1 MRAEQLGST
10 AVLSARRPDSTDYP
24 AARLPAARHTKR
36 SARRSLPP
44 SVFARKSLTRLAIS
58 YSKTR
63 TLSLFER
70 TNWPSC
76 VFLYLEQSC
85 KLRKLLQNEEIRQIV
100 QTIDSSTN
108 PLGAL
113 RSVLGQDK
121 NKESPFQTACDEM
134 LKAMGLMT
142 ADGQFKF

>member
-1 MRAEQLGST
+1 
-10 AVLSARRPDSTDYP
+10 
-24 AARLPAARHTKR
+24 
-36 SARRSLPP
+36 
-44 SVFARKSLTRLAIS
+44 
-58 YSKTR
+58 
-63 TLSLFER
+63 
-70 TNWPSC
+70 
-76 VFLYLEQSC
+76 
-85 KLRKLLQNEEIRQIV
+85 LRKLLQNEEIRQIV